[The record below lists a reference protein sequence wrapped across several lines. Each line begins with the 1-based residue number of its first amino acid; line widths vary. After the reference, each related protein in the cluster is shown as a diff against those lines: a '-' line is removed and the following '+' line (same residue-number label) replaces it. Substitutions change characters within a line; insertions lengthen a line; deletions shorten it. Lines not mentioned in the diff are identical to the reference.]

1 MPKGSGNIEFVLY
14 VLTFPNGKLYFG
26 ITSCGFKKR
35 MREHK
40 HKENSANSTKLGRA
54 IKKYGWENVDKKVL
68 HERLSAIDAYE
79 LEKLYIKDYNTMSD
93 EFGYN
98 LCLGGRTNAGYKH
111 PNIAVYT
118 KEQIAERSK
127 KCSETKKRNA
137 AFYRAISSD
146 NATLYSVVAK
156 NTITNEIIEF
166 KNASACEDALGYRR
180 GRVYDHIM
188 RNSKLLDNQWVVRR
202 N

>member
-1 MPKGSGNIEFVLY
+1 MPKGKLFILY

-40 HKENSANSTKLGRA
+40 HKENSEDNTKLGRA
-54 IKKYGWENVDKKVL
+54 IKKYGWVNVHKKIL
-68 HERLSAIDAYE
+68 HEYLSAIDAYE
-79 LEKLYIKDYNTMSD
+79 LEKSYIKDYRTMKD

-98 LCLGGRTNAGYKH
+98 LCIGGRTNVGYKH
-111 PNIAVYT
+111 PNIPVYT
-118 KEQIAERSK
+118 KEQISNRAK
-127 KCSETKKRNA
+127 KCSETKKKNA
-137 AFYRAISSD
+137 VFYRDISSN
-146 NATLYSVVAK
+146 NATIYPVIAK

-166 KNASACEDALGYRR
+166 KNASVCEDVLGYRR

-188 RNSKLLDNQWVVRR
+188 RESKLLDKQWVVRR

>member
-1 MPKGSGNIEFVLY
+1 VKSVKKVYFILY

-40 HKENSANSTKLGRA
+40 YKENSADTTKLGRA
-54 IKKYGWENVDKKVL
+54 IKKYGWENVNKRVL
-68 HERLSAIDAYE
+68 YESLSVEDAYE
-79 LEKLYIKDYNTMSD
+79 LEKKHIKDYNTTND

-98 LCLGGRTNAGYKH
+98 LCIGGRTNVGYKH
-111 PNIAVYT
+111 PNIIVYT
-118 KEQIAERSK
+118 KEQISERAK
-127 KCSETKKRNA
+127 KCSDTKKKNA
-137 AFYRAISSD
+137 EFYRTISSN
-146 NATLYSVVAK
+146 NATIYPVIAK

-166 KNASACEDALGYRR
+166 KNASICEDVLGYRR

-188 RNSKLLDNQWVVRR
+188 RKSKLLDKQWIVRR